1 MADLEVFL
9 GRWGVAPDSKID
21 QSNVHEIVLVGGST
35 RIPPIPSLST
45 DFFNGKS
52 LTRHTLHDML
62 DGGALDGFGPGGV
75 VEVFLFIHPSWT
87 TFTELI

>member
-1 MADLEVFL
+1 MIMKLCWSAVPPRAVSLIP
-9 GRWGVAPDSKID
+9 RCQPIS
-21 QSNVHEIVLVGGST
+21 ST
-35 RIPPIPSLST
+35 A
-45 DFFNGKS
+45 KS

-62 DGGALDGFGPGGV
+62 DGGALDAFGPGGV